1 MKRPVAC
8 WCGHTDLE
16 PFSPDYLRCP
26 ACETLVYAQMPDP
39 TIARVTDDA
48 HDFYGREYWLSY
60 QEKVLGYADITVR
73 ARTDLPERCL
83 YWLRAFLK
91 YRLPPGRVLE
101 LGSGHGGFVA
111 LLRWAG
117 FDAVGLELSPWVV
130 DFARRTFDVPML
142 LGPVEDQALA
152 TGSLDGIVLMD
163 VLEHLPDPVGTI
175 QHCLRL
181 LKPDGI
187 FLIQTPRYPEG
198 KTYPEMVEQKDPFLE
213 QLKPKEHL
221 YLFSM
226 TSIQTF
232 FRRLGVEDIRFEPP
246 IFAHYDMF
254 LVASRSPI
262 RSHTAEAIEQTLSR
276 TPTGRMVL
284 ALWDLDRQYRDLY
297 ARYMDVEADRAAR
310 LEVIQRQAEELGRL
324 QGEHAELQARLQE
337 TQAYLAHVEADR
349 AARLEVIQRQ
359 AEELGRLQGE
369 HAELQARLQE
379 TQAYLAH
386 VEADRAARLEVIQR
400 QAEELGRLQGEHAEL
415 QARLQET
422 QAYLAHVEADRA
434 ARLEVIQR
442 QAALIQD
449 LQDRLKRAEIL
460 LQRALTLRS
469 SRLYYVARRVGRWRW
484 VERLLQDIEALLAS
498 NHPKGEGVP
507 SGDGDH
513 GGDSRGEGSSH

>member
-1 MKRPVAC
+1 
-8 WCGHTDLE
+8 
-16 PFSPDYLRCP
+16 
-26 ACETLVYAQMPDP
+26 MPDP

-60 QEKVLGYADITVR
+60 QEKAWGYADITVR

-262 RSHTAEAIEQTLSR
+262 RSHTAEAIEQALSR

-284 ALWDLDRQYRDLY
+284 ALWDLY
-297 ARYMDVEADRAAR
+297 ARYMD
-310 LEVIQRQAEELGRL
+310 
-324 QGEHAELQARLQE
+324 
-337 TQAYLAHVEADR
+337 
-349 AARLEVIQRQ
+349 
-359 AEELGRLQGE
+359 
-369 HAELQARLQE
+369 
-379 TQAYLAH
+379 
-386 VEADRAARLEVIQR
+386 
-400 QAEELGRLQGEHAEL
+400 
-415 QARLQET
+415 
-422 QAYLAHVEADRA
+422 VEADRA

-449 LQDRLKRAEIL
+449 LQDRWKGAEIL